1 MGVVYKAEDMRLH
14 RFVALKFLP
23 EEVARDPQALNRF
36 QREAQTASALNHPN
50 ICTIYEIGQENGQ
63 PFIVME
69 FLEGLTLKHKI
80 GGRPL
85 DLETVL
91 SLGIEIADAL
101 DAAHGKG
108 IIHRDIKPANLFVTE
123 RGHAKI
129 LDFGLAKVSVVAEG
143 VGISAMPTA
152 AAEEALT
159 SPGVTVGTMAYMSP
173 EQARGE
179 ELDVRTD
186 LFSFGAVLYEM
197 ATGRMA
203 FPGST
208 TAVVLEAILN
218 RTPTWLARVNPDL
231 PPELE
236 RIIAKALEKD
246 HKLRY
251 QHASDMRTDLMR
263 LKRDSESAKL
273 PVAAK
278 EKVAGGKGKLKLWR
292 LISIT
297 AVLGALGAGSYLYLH
312 RSQKLTDRDTIVL
325 ADFTNTT
332 GDAVFDDALKQAVSI
347 SLQQSPFLSSL
358 SEQKIKDT
366 LTLMGRNPGERL
378 TSQVAREICQ
388 RTASAAVLE
397 GSISSLGSEYIIGLS
412 TVNCRTGDPL
422 AQEQVQAMRK
432 EDVLK
437 ALGEAITKLRPKL
450 GESLR
455 TVQKFDVP
463 LVEASTSS
471 LEALK
476 AFSLGIKA
484 NNSQESSAAVPY
496 LQRAIELD
504 PNFALA
510 HDTLGVTYA
519 TAYLEPGLA
528 AEHLQKAFELRE
540 RVSESERFSIT
551 GDYYGLATG
560 EVEKSMQTFQAW
572 ALAYPRSPLPHVS
585 AGWSYAIVGRYE
597 DEIKEEAEAIRLSA
611 DVGAAYA
618 NLMEGYIALN
628 RLDEAKAVY
637 RQSIERKMEYQF
649 LHDDM
654 YNIAF
659 LENDTEEMK
668 RQVAAVM
675 GKAGLEDI
683 LFSHEADTETFHGR
697 LRKARELSTQAIES
711 ARRNDLKETA
721 ALWQLDAALREA
733 QFGNIERARQDVNS
747 GLQIAS
753 TRRANSRCRDPR
765 VCGRRI
771 ARSSLGR

>member
-1 MGVVYKAEDMRLH
+1 
-14 RFVALKFLP
+14 
-23 EEVARDPQALNRF
+23 
-36 QREAQTASALNHPN
+36 
-50 ICTIYEIGQENGQ
+50 
-63 PFIVME
+63 
-69 FLEGLTLKHKI
+69 
-80 GGRPL
+80 
-85 DLETVL
+85 
-91 SLGIEIADAL
+91 
-101 DAAHGKG
+101 
-108 IIHRDIKPANLFVTE
+108 
-123 RGHAKI
+123 
-129 LDFGLAKVSVVAEG
+129 
-143 VGISAMPTA
+143 
-152 AAEEALT
+152 
-159 SPGVTVGTMAYMSP
+159 
-173 EQARGE
+173 
-179 ELDVRTD
+179 
-186 LFSFGAVLYEM
+186 
-197 ATGRMA
+197 
-203 FPGST
+203 
-208 TAVVLEAILN
+208 
-218 RTPTWLARVNPDL
+218 
-231 PPELE
+231 
-236 RIIAKALEKD
+236 
-246 HKLRY
+246 
-251 QHASDMRTDLMR
+251 MR
-263 LKRDSESAKL
+263 LKRSTESAKL
-273 PVAAK
+273 AVATK
-278 EKVAGGKGKLKLWR
+278 EEVAGRKGKLKLLS
-292 LISIT
+292 LIFIT
-297 AVLGALGAGSYLYLH
+297 AVLGTLGVGSYLYLH
-312 RSQKLTDRDTIVL
+312 NRPKLTDRDTIVL

-332 GDAVFDDALKQAVSI
+332 GDAVFDDTLKQAASI

-366 LTLMGRNPGERL
+366 LALMGRPPGERL

-388 RTASAAVLE
+388 RTGSTAVLE
-397 GSISSLGSEYIIGLS
+397 GSISSLGSEYVIGLN

-422 AQEQVQAMRK
+422 AQEQVQARRK

-437 ALGEAITKLRPKL
+437 GMGEAVTKLRPNL
-450 GESLR
+450 GESLS

-484 NNSQESSAAVPY
+484 INSQESSAALPY

-510 HDTLGVTYA
+510 HDALGLMYA

-528 AEHLQKAFELRE
+528 AEHLQKAFQLRE

-551 GDYYGLATG
+551 ADYYGLATG
-560 EVEKSMQTFQAW
+560 EVEKSIQTLQAW
-572 ALAYPRSPLPHVS
+572 ALAYPRSPIPHVS

-611 DVGAAYA
+611 DVGSAYA

-683 LFSHEADTETFHGR
+683 LFSHEADTEAFHGR
-697 LRKARELSTQAIES
+697 LRKARELATQAIES
-711 ARRNDLKETA
+711 AERNDLKETA
-721 ALWQLDAALREA
+721 ALWQLDSALREA

-753 TRRANSRCRDPR
+753 TRDA
-765 VCGRRI
+765 RI
-771 ARSSLGR
+771 LAAVTLACMGDTLRARSLADDLQKQFPLNTMINHY